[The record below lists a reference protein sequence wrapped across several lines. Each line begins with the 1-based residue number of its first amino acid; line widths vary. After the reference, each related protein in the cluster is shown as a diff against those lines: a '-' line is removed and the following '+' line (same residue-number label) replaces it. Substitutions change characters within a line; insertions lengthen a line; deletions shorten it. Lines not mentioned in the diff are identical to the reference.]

1 MGSVGRELSEQQ
13 LQAKHAAAAVQEHV
27 SQHHLVL
34 EQQRAEL
41 LEQLDQNQRLV
52 HSFLL
57 EELQQD
63 VPTGMKVP
71 PGFTCS
77 LWTCSHSALSMPP
90 GTTPRRQELAYPSEL
105 MKLQSRCE
113 LLETLRKQQEALQA
127 ALQVEE
133 EEEDDEDKRSQVDH
147 VSSPVF
153 LWPFTC
159 PPKVTLCSALARVGL
174 SGG

>member
-13 LQAKHAAAAVQEHV
+13 LQAKHAAAAVQERV
-27 SQHHLVL
+27 SHHRTVL

-63 VPTGMKVP
+63 VPTGMTVP
-71 PGFTCS
+71 RGFTCS

-90 GTTPRRQELAYPSEL
+90 GTTPRRQELAYPREL

-127 ALQVEE
+127 ALQEE
-133 EEEDDEDKRSQVDH
+133 EEEDEEDKCSPVDH

-153 LWPFTC
+153 LWPFRC
-159 PPKVTLCSALARVGL
+159 PPKVTLCSVLERVGL